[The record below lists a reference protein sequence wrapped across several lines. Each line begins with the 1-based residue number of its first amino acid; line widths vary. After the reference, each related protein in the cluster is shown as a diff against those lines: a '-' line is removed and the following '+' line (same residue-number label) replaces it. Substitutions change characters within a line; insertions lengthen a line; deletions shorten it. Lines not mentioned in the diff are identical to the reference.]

1 LVSGIVDDAG
11 QFLVGELLAAEPLPR
26 PSHRVVEEAV
36 VGNRWPLGVDDR
48 EAVARR
54 RHDPLRASEHL
65 QVDHFHEHRSMASST
80 AIGPSDRVSGLTSGL
95 HFARRTQMLQGV
107 VAAGQALLSGVWPV
121 SKMTEPFASPRKDRL
136 VRGATIMS
144 RKKVSRNAPC
154 PCGSGKKYKHCC
166 YNKGF

>member
-1 LVSGIVDDAG
+1 SAWPDYLVHLPKLPLSYLPTDPPVQFSEAGLDALDMQDMDLVSGIVDDAG

-80 AIGPSDRVSGLTSGL
+80 AIGPSDRVSGLTS
-95 HFARRTQMLQGV
+95 
-107 VAAGQALLSGVWPV
+107 
-121 SKMTEPFASPRKDRL
+121 
-136 VRGATIMS
+136 
-144 RKKVSRNAPC
+144 
-154 PCGSGKKYKHCC
+154 
-166 YNKGF
+166 